1 MKIDKNAKGSILT
14 VKITLAKNP
23 KGTPPRKITTSN
35 VINLPQL
42 GRYNILSV
50 ITQDVIVSSEE
61 SEVIGEWTFE
71 LKRQPKP
78 KKVSRKV
85 AKKVE

>member
-1 MKIDKNAKGSILT
+1 MKIDKSAKGSILT
-14 VKITLAKNP
+14 VKITLPKMP
-23 KGTPPRKITTSN
+23 KGSPPQKITTSN

-42 GRYNILSV
+42 SRYNIQSV
-50 ITQDVIVSSEE
+50 ISQCVIESSET

-71 LKRQPKP
+71 LKKQPKP